1 MPNKQMKYQLV
12 LQFPAS
18 KLSKKALDGLLQLE
32 DELINLFGN
41 QHQVDGHDFGSG
53 EMNIFIHTDL
63 PREAFEQAKM
73 ILSKKSFKNMKA
85 AFRELRGDKYTVIWP
100 EGYKGKFSII

>member
-1 MPNKQMKYQLV
+1 MRYQLV

-18 KLSKKALDGLLQLE
+18 SDEDFEWLVRLE
-32 DELINLFGN
+32 DELINLFGS

-63 PREAFEQAKM
+63 PKDAFEQAKAV
-73 ILSKKSFKNMKA
+73 LSKKSLKNVRA
-85 AFRELRGDKYTVIWP
+85 AFRELRRDKYTVIWP
-100 EGYKGKFSII
+100 EGYKGKFSIV